1 MTARMTS
8 LKLRLDADLTGL
20 LRGAG
25 TVFVIRALGGAL
37 LYLSQILAARWLG
50 LEQFGVF
57 SYAWATTYLLA
68 VLASLGLP
76 ICSMRFVSLY
86 RARSDGRNLIRFVR
100 WAWLTA
106 AGSGVV
112 LMLIAWLALVA
123 GERLWGSDQRT
134 ILALGFLAIPVLSA
148 GLLQI
153 QTARA
158 IGQVV
163 LAYAPE
169 QVARPF
175 LFIVFGAICVALTAS
190 PGAGTFLLLTS
201 AAYLITTTGQGTL
214 LFRILRDERSGMRDE
229 PPGPDDRPR
238 AWLRTALPMLAFS
251 GAQVALAESGIILV
265 GILLPPEAAGIYAA
279 AARTAMLLT
288 MVTMAVDTMSVPK
301 ASALHAQG
309 RRAEIDRTLR
319 RAVRLAFL
327 LAMAMMLAMV
337 VAGGFILE
345 LFGPQF
351 AAAYPAL
358 LILAGGHALAAAVAP
373 VPAILN
379 ATGHQDVVTGLALAT
394 VALNLVLGV
403 ILITA
408 FGVIGA
414 AVTGAVTTVLLRTAL
429 LGVLR
434 RRLGV
439 LGIVALPSPGAA
451 DGRRRSSP

>member
-1 MTARMTS
+1 MTAP
-8 LKLRLDADLTGL
+8 KLRLDADLTGL

-57 SYAWATTYLLA
+57 SYTWATTYLLA

-86 RARSDGRNLIRFVR
+86 RARSAGRNLIRFVR

-134 ILALGFLAIPVLSA
+134 VLALGFLAIPVLSV

-158 IGQVV
+158 IGQIV

-175 LFIVFGAICVALTAS
+175 LFIVFGLICVSLTPS

-201 AAYLITTTGQGTL
+201 AAFLITTGGQGL
-214 LFRILRDERSGMRDE
+214 LLVRILWAERTEMQAG
-229 PPGPDDRPR
+229 PPGPGDAPR

-251 GAQVALAESGIILV
+251 GAEVALAESGIILV
-265 GILLPPEAAGIYAA
+265 GILLPPEDAGIYAA
-279 AARTAMLLT
+279 AARSALLLS
-288 MVTMAVDTMSVPK
+288 MVTMAIDAMSVPK
-301 ASALHAQG
+301 VGVLHAYG
-309 RRAEIDRTLR
+309 RRSEIDRTLR
-319 RAVRLAFL
+319 HAVRLAFL
-327 LAMAMMLAMV
+327 LAMAVMLAMV
-337 VAGGFILE
+337 VAGRFILE

-358 LILAGGHALAAAVAP
+358 LILAGGHALGAAVAP

-379 ATGHQDVVTGLALAT
+379 ATGHQDVVTGMALAT
-394 VALNLVLGV
+394 VALNLLMGV
-403 ILITA
+403 ILIAA

-439 LGIVALPSPGAA
+439 LGIVALPSPGPAE
-451 DGRRRSSP
+451 GRRRWSP